1 MQGNSCRRLMTSLSL
16 LMAARLLTIDSTRKC
31 HMKTDVIT
39 FNDLF
44 YQNVQYQVPN
54 FQREYVWTLE
64 DQWEGLWEDIQDT
77 AEEYLGHLDKDGSEA
92 GAQQLTRRHFMG
104 AVVIQQKLGTIAG
117 TKKCLII
124 DGQQR
129 LTTVQLLLRAALDV
143 VTRIARDND
152 AANLEQLVVNQR
164 AKDEDQL
171 KLRPADRDRAAFRSV
186 MAYRD
191 TEPRDNSSQVV
202 AAYIYFRER
211 VESWLSERDM
221 WNLNLK
227 IHALE
232 TSLLG
237 LFELVTI
244 DLTPEDDP
252 NIIFEVLNA
261 RGTPLSPS
269 DLIKNHLL
277 HAASKEESDDE
288 VYEEYWSYF
297 QDDWWHTEV
306 RQGALVRTQLD
317 IFLNYWLASV
327 IAEEIKSHRVYP
339 KFAEYVRVGRES
351 DELSIQS
358 IAQEIRRCGRI
369 YRGWDEQEPASTLG
383 RFFYRGSRC
392 GLGGMSPLIL
402 WLFSRPTEVLPR
414 DELLRIIA
422 HIESFL
428 VRRAL
433 CRVITAGL
441 NRLSIALLRQ
451 IRETRGNEIG
461 IQLISSLASGRG
473 AARWPSDDEVEQA
486 LLDQPLYG
494 RVGVPKIRM
503 ILAALEQKRR
513 DDDPYTQSLSLEAD
527 KLTIEHILP
536 RSWRENW
543 ALPDTADRE
552 IREVKRDR
560 LVDTLGNLT
569 LLTGKL
575 NAYVSNGPWPDK
587 RASLKEHPGLYLNQG
602 LTELESWSDDAIED
616 RGRLLLENIMQIWP
630 RPTTS
635 DLAS

>member
-1 MQGNSCRRLMTSLSL
+1 
-16 LMAARLLTIDSTRKC
+16 
-31 HMKTDVIT
+31 MKTDVIT

-77 AEEYLGHLDKDGSEA
+77 AEEYLRNLNTVGSEA
-92 GAQQLTRRHFMG
+92 GAQQRTRRHFMG
-104 AVVIQQKLGTIAG
+104 AVVIQQTLGTIAG

-143 VTRIARDND
+143 VTVVARDND

-164 AKDEDQL
+164 ATDEDRL
-171 KLRPADRDRAAFRSV
+171 KLRPADRDIYAFRSV
-186 MAYRD
+186 M
-191 TEPRDNSSQVV
+191 EPRPPQVHGNSQVF
-202 AAYIYFRER
+202 AAYVYFKER
-211 VESWLSERDM
+211 VYRWLSEGDM
-221 WNLNLK
+221 WSLSLK

-244 DLTPEDDP
+244 DLTPDDDP

-269 DLIKNHLL
+269 DLIKNHML
-277 HAASKEESDDE
+277 HAASKEGTDGE
-288 VYEEYWSYF
+288 VHDEYWSYF
-297 QDDWWHTEV
+297 QDDWWRTEV

-339 KFAEYVRVGRES
+339 KFAEYVKVERES
-351 DELSIQS
+351 NSFAIRS
-358 IAQEIRRCGRI
+358 IAREIKRCGKI
-369 YRGWDEQEPASTLG
+369 YREWDQQEPASTLG
-383 RFFYRGSRC
+383 RFFYRGSKC

-402 WLFSRPTEVLPR
+402 WLFSQPRETLPR
-414 DELLRIIA
+414 DELLHIIA
-422 HIESFL
+422 NVESFL

-441 NRLSIALLRQ
+441 NRLSITLLRQ
-451 IRETRGNEIG
+451 VRETSGSEIG
-461 IQLISSLASGRG
+461 ARLTDALASGRG

-486 LLDQPLYG
+486 LLGQPLYG

-503 ILAALEQKRR
+503 ILAALEQTRR
-513 DDDPYTQSLSLEAD
+513 EDDPYTQALDLEAD

-536 RSWRENW
+536 RSWREVW
-543 ALPDTADRE
+543 TLPDTEDRE
-552 IREVKRDR
+552 IREVRRDR

-575 NAYVSNGPWPDK
+575 NSHISNGLWKDK
-587 RASLKEHPGLYLNQG
+587 RAKLKEHPGLYLNQD

-616 RGRLLLENIMQIWP
+616 RGRRLLEDIQQIWP
-630 RPTTS
+630 RPTMNDATY
-635 DLAS
+635 

>member
-1 MQGNSCRRLMTSLSL
+1 
-16 LMAARLLTIDSTRKC
+16 
-31 HMKTDVIT
+31 MKTDVIT

-44 YQNVQYQVPN
+44 CQNVQYQVPN

-64 DQWEGLWEDIQDT
+64 DQWEGLWEDVQDT
-77 AEEYLGHLDKDGSEA
+77 AEEYLEHLNKEGNEA

-104 AVVIQQKLGTIAG
+104 AVVIQQTLGTIAG
-117 TKKCLII
+117 TKKCLVI

-143 VTRIARDND
+143 VNCEAPDND
-152 AANLEQLVVNQR
+152 TANLEHLVINQR

-186 MAYRD
+186 MTPED
-191 TEPRDNSSQVV
+191 TENRGNSSQVV
-202 AAYIYFRER
+202 AAYVYFKER
-211 VESWLSERDM
+211 VVRWLSEGDV
-221 WNLNLK
+221 WTLNSK

-244 DLTPEDDP
+244 DLTPADDP

-269 DLIKNHLL
+269 DLIKNHML

-288 VYEEYWSYF
+288 VYEKYWSYF
-297 QDDWWHTEV
+297 QDDWWRAEV

-317 IFLNYWLASV
+317 VFLNYWLASV

-339 KFAEYVRVGRES
+339 KFADYVR
-351 DELSIQS
+351 DERAPGAS
-358 IAQEIRRCGRI
+358 EIRTIAEEIQRCGRI
-369 YRGWDEQEPASTLG
+369 YRKWDEYPPASTLG
-383 RFFYRGSRC
+383 RFFYRWSRC
-392 GLGGMSPLIL
+392 GLGGMSPLML
-402 WLFSRPTEVLPR
+402 WLFSQPSEKLPR
-414 DELLRIIA
+414 DELLRIVA

-451 IRETRGNEIG
+451 VRDASGNEIRV
-461 IQLISSLASGRG
+461 QPTSALASGRG
-473 AARWPSDDEVEQA
+473 AARWPNDDEVEQA
-486 LLDQPLYG
+486 LLGQPLYG

-503 ILAALEQKRR
+503 ILAALEQKRH
-513 DDDPYTQSLSLEAD
+513 DDDPYSQALTLEAE

-543 ALPDTADRE
+543 ILPDTEDRE
-552 IREVKRDR
+552 IREVRRDR

-575 NAYVSNGPWPDK
+575 NAHVSNGPWHDK
-587 RASLKEHPGLYLNQG
+587 RARLKEHPGLYLNQD
-602 LTELESWSDDAIED
+602 LTELDSWSDDAIED
-616 RGRLLLENIMQIWP
+616 RGRRLLENIIQIWP

-635 DLAS
+635 NIIAS

>member
-1 MQGNSCRRLMTSLSL
+1 
-16 LMAARLLTIDSTRKC
+16 
-31 HMKTDVIT
+31 MKTDIIT

-44 YQNVQYQVPN
+44 YQNVQYQVPT

-77 AEEYLGHLDKDGSEA
+77 AEEYLRHLNEDGTDEA
-92 GAQQLTRRHFMG
+92 GAQQRARRHFMG
-104 AVVIQQKLGTIAG
+104 AVVIQQQLGTIAG

-129 LTTVQLLLRAALDV
+129 LTTVQILIRAALDV
-143 VTRIARDND
+143 VNRVAPDND
-152 AANLEQLVVNQR
+152 IANLEQLVINQR
-164 AKDEDQL
+164 AREGDQL
-171 KLRPADRDRAAFRSV
+171 KLRPADRDRDAFRSV
-186 MAYRD
+186 MTPGEKELY
-191 TEPRDNSSQVV
+191 DNNSRVV
-202 AAYIYFRER
+202 AAYIYFKER
-211 VESWLSERDM
+211 VDRWMSETDVSD
-221 WNLNLK
+221 LNAK

-269 DLIKNHLL
+269 DLIKNHIL
-277 HAASKEESDDE
+277 HTASKEESDDE
-288 VYEEYWSYF
+288 VYNEYWSYF
-297 QDDWWHTEV
+297 QDDWWRKEI
-306 RQGALVRTQLD
+306 RQGALVRAQLD

-327 IAEEIKSHRVYP
+327 TAEEIKSHRVYP
-339 KFAEYVRVGRES
+339 KFTEYVRLKQGS
-351 DELSIQS
+351 DALTIRAIARDIQ
-358 IAQEIRRCGRI
+358 RHGRI
-369 YRGWDEQEPASTLG
+369 YREWDEQEPVSALG
-383 RFFYRGSRC
+383 RFFSRGLKC
-392 GLGGMSPLIL
+392 GLGGMSPLML
-402 WLFSRPTEVLPR
+402 WLFSRPPDVLPR
-414 DELLRIIA
+414 DELLRITA

-441 NRLSIALLRQ
+441 NRLSITLLRQ
-451 IRETRGNEIG
+451 VREISGTDIG
-461 IQLISSLASGRG
+461 VQLTSALTSGRG

-494 RVGVPKIRM
+494 RVGRPKIRM
-503 ILAALEQKRR
+503 VLAALEQKRR
-513 DDDPYTQSLSLEAD
+513 DDDPYTQALGLEAD

-536 RSWRENW
+536 RSWRDNW
-543 ALPDTADRE
+543 ALSDTTDRE
-552 IREVKRDR
+552 FREVRRDR

-569 LLTGKL
+569 LLTGKF
-575 NAYVSNGPWPDK
+575 NAHVSNGPWQVK
-587 RASLKEHPGLYLNQG
+587 RAKLKEHPGLYLNQD
-602 LTELESWSDDAIED
+602 LTELESWSDAAIED
-616 RGRLLLENIMQIWP
+616 RGKRLLENIMQIWP

-635 DLAS
+635 DLASEVTRQE